1 MKQALQI
8 GLYILSIFFA
18 YMIYK
23 SITGPIEFKKIK
35 QERYAQVISN
45 LKDIQV
51 THKRHTVLLKEC
63 MPPIS
68 TVL

>member
-23 SITGPIEFKKIK
+23 SITGPIDLKKLSK
-35 QERYAQVISN
+35 SV
-45 LKDIQV
+45 
-51 THKRHTVLLKEC
+51 
-63 MPPIS
+63 MPK
-68 TVL
+68 